1 MNMAPILSICIPT
14 FNRLHYLREMLE
26 ILLPQAE
33 FNGVEVCVSD
43 NNSNDGTAEFLI
55 SISYAYPCLRYV
67 INSKNI
73 GLDKNMMAVISMGIG
88 QYIYPIGD
96 DDLLPENSLYEILLE
111 IKKGGDVLI
120 LNGWHTNP
128 ILVKKWLHLSPS
140 IAGHSF
146 IRPGEAFISLWD
158 KMPFGSFIAS
168 RECFLED
175 YSSRYIGTSHAY
187 TGAIWDALIDI
198 EKTKGCCNVKCMASP
213 TVLLRGGEKSWRK
226 DAALIMLYEIPYWFS
241 LIMEKEEYRKIIPA
255 IRSEFLRSQT
265 KITSLIQ
272 LRAIGQLDGRDV
284 STLGRECTPEQ
295 VQKLILVAML
305 PLVIAQLIAK
315 TYGRL
320 LAVAKMVLRK

>member
-1 MNMAPILSICIPT
+1 MNSKPILSICIPT

-43 NNSNDGTAEFLI
+43 NHSNDGTAEFLI
-55 SISYAYPCLRYV
+55 DISHTYPCLRYV

-73 GLDKNMMAVISMGIG
+73 GLDKNMLAVISMGIG

-96 DDLLPENSLYEILLE
+96 DDLLPESSLYEILLE
-111 IKKGGDVLI
+111 IKKGDDVLI

-128 ILVKKWLHLSPS
+128 TLVKKWLHLPPS

-146 IRPGEAFISLWD
+146 IRPDEAFISLWD
-158 KMPFGSFIAS
+158 KMPFGSFLAS

-175 YSSRYIGTSHAY
+175 YSHRYIGTSHAY
-187 TGAIWDALIDI
+187 TGAIWDALADI
-198 EKTKGCCNVKCMASP
+198 EKTKGCCNVKCMTSP

-241 LIMEKEEYRKIIPA
+241 LILEKEAYRKIIPA
-255 IRSEFLRSQT
+255 IRSEFLSSQT

-272 LRAIGQLDGRDV
+272 LRAIGQLDRSDV
-284 STLGRECTPEQ
+284 SKLGRECTPEQ
-295 VQKLILVAML
+295 VQKLKIVAMF
-305 PLVIAQLIAK
+305 PRIIAQLIVK
-315 TYGRL
+315 THGKLR
-320 LAVAKMVLRK
+320 AIAEMVVRK

>member
-1 MNMAPILSICIPT
+1 M
-14 FNRLHYLREMLE
+14 
-26 ILLPQAE
+26 
-33 FNGVEVCVSD
+33 
-43 NNSNDGTAEFLI
+43 
-55 SISYAYPCLRYV
+55 
-67 INSKNI
+67 
-73 GLDKNMMAVISMGIG
+73 
-88 QYIYPIGD
+88 
-96 DDLLPENSLYEILLE
+96 E

-120 LNGWHTNP
+120 LNGWHTNSTF
-128 ILVKKWLHLSPS
+128 VKKWLHLPPS

-146 IRPGEAFISLWD
+146 IRSDGAFISLWN
-158 KMPFGSFIAS
+158 KMPFGSFLAS

-175 YSSRYIGTSHAY
+175 YLHGYIGTSHAY
-187 TGAIWDALIDI
+187 TGAIWDALADI
-198 EKTKGCCNVKCMASP
+198 EKTKGSCNVKCMASP

-241 LIMEKEEYRKIIPA
+241 LIMEKEAYKKIIPE
-255 IRSEFLRSQT
+255 IRSDFLRSQT